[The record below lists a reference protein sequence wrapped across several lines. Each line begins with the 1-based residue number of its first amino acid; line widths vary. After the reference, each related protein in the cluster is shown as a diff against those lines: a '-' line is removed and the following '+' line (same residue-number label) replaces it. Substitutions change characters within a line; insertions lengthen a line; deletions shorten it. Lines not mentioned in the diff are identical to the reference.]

1 MNKIFFVIFFFFI
14 SHSSFA
20 EESIYFVDIDKVL
33 NETSYGNKIV
43 QKLKNINSNNL
54 KNIENDEKEL
64 KQIEDEINK
73 VKNVISEEEFKKKI
87 DNLKIKIINYREK
100 KNNTFNEYNSL
111 KNKELENFFVKIT
124 PLLEEFMEKNS
135 IKIIIEKKNILI
147 AQENYDKTND
157 LVNFI
162 NTKLKYD

>member
-14 SHSSFA
+14 SYSSFA
-20 EESIYFVDIDKVL
+20 QESIYFVDIDKVL

-87 DNLKIKIINYREK
+87 DNLKIKIISYREK

>member
-1 MNKIFFVIFFFFI
+1 MNRIFFIIFFFFI
-14 SHSSFA
+14 STSSFS

-54 KNIENDEKEL
+54 KKIENDEKEL
-64 KQIEDEINK
+64 KKIEEEINR
-73 VKNVISEEEFKKKI
+73 VKNIISEEEFKKKI
-87 DNLKIKIINYREK
+87 DNLKMKIVDYREK
-100 KNNTFNEYNSL
+100 KNNTFREYNNL
-111 KNKELENFFVKIT
+111 KNKELENFFTKIT

-135 IKIIIEKKNILI
+135 IKIILEKKNILM
-147 AQENYDKTND
+147 AKENYDKTND

-162 NTKLKYD
+162 NKKIKYD

>member
-1 MNKIFFVIFFFFI
+1 MNKIFFIIFFFFI
-14 SHSSFA
+14 SYSSFA
-20 EESIYFVDIDKVL
+20 QESIFFVDIDKVL

-64 KQIEDEINK
+64 KKIEDEINK

-87 DNLKIKIINYREK
+87 DNLKIKIISYREK
-100 KNNTFNEYNSL
+100 KNNTFKEYNSL

>member
-1 MNKIFFVIFFFFI
+1 M
-14 SHSSFA
+14 
-20 EESIYFVDIDKVL
+20 L

-87 DNLKIKIINYREK
+87 DNLKIKIISYREK

>member
-1 MNKIFFVIFFFFI
+1 M
-14 SHSSFA
+14 
-20 EESIYFVDIDKVL
+20 L

-73 VKNVISEEEFKKKI
+73 VKNIISEEEFKKKI
-87 DNLKIKIINYREK
+87 DNLKIKIVSYREK

>member
-1 MNKIFFVIFFFFI
+1 MNKIFFIIFFFFI
-14 SHSSFA
+14 SYSSFA
-20 EESIYFVDIDKVL
+20 QESIFFVDIDKVL

-87 DNLKIKIINYREK
+87 DNLKIKIISYREK
-100 KNNTFNEYNSL
+100 KNNTFKEYNSL

>member
-1 MNKIFFVIFFFFI
+1 MNKIFFIIFFFFI
-14 SHSSFA
+14 SYSSFA
-20 EESIYFVDIDKVL
+20 QESIYFVDIDKVL

-87 DNLKIKIINYREK
+87 DNLKIKIISYREK

>member
-1 MNKIFFVIFFFFI
+1 MNKIFFIIFFFFI
-14 SHSSFA
+14 SYSSFA
-20 EESIYFVDIDKVL
+20 DESIYFVDIDKVL

-73 VKNVISEEEFKKKI
+73 VKNIISEEEFKKKI
-87 DNLKIKIINYREK
+87 DNLKIKIVSYREK

-157 LVNFI
+157 LINFI
-162 NTKLKYD
+162 NTKLKND

>member
-1 MNKIFFVIFFFFI
+1 MNKIFFIIFFFLI
-14 SHSSFA
+14 SYSSFA
-20 EESIYFVDIDKVL
+20 QESIYFVDIDKVL

-87 DNLKIKIINYREK
+87 DNLKIKIISYREK